1 MDFLKSGKNFSF
13 LYGGKSLWDCEM
25 SADVKKDGNV
35 TEFSYALK
43 DGLCVKNTVKE
54 YPDFDAYEW
63 VTWFENTGSEPS
75 GVISELWDADIEIP
89 FEHKEPTAVSAFIP
103 DSDSDTKVIVPS
115 GSTWVKDEFYCD
127 IDKYNQSGFVN
138 HIYPGQTKRYA
149 ASGGRSS
156 ENTAPFFNI
165 FEKGRGVIGA
175 IGWTGQWS
183 CEISRAEDSVRIK
196 TGIED
201 AEFRLHPG
209 EKIRTSSFVIMSYE
223 GDITESQNKWRRLA
237 KKHFSLIGAEGR
249 AEYAPLCAGLWGGMS
264 TDGMLDR
271 IKKIKDFGL
280 PFEYIWVDAGWYGT
294 ADGDGTDEFVS
305 RWYHYA
311 GYWRVN
317 RNVHPDEFK
326 EVSRAVRD
334 AGMKLLLWFEPE
346 RAVCDTPI
354 VKEHPEYFLENP
366 SETDKSLLLDLGND
380 SARKWCFDLL
390 AGYIERLGISC
401 YRQDFN
407 YGPLEVWRYNDAPDR
422 KRICEIKYINGL
434 YRLWDGLLERFPQL
448 IIDNC
453 ASGGR
458 RIDIET
464 LRRSVPLWRSD
475 AQCPANHIPEVA
487 QAHNVA
493 FGTWMPYSGTGSGRI
508 YGDVYRIRSAYAC
521 GMTTNYTFSEAENF
535 GERAEDIEWIRKYC
549 GEYLKVRPYF
559 CGDMY
564 PLADAEDGDG
574 AWAAVQYNRPEE
586 QDGMIQVF
594 RRAKSPYTTA
604 NFTLRGLNADG
615 TYMFTDADGGEFE
628 ISGRELIENGLNIS
642 IKEKRTAKIYF
653 YKMI

>member
-1 MDFLKSGKNFSF
+1 M
-13 LYGGKSLWDCEM
+13 YGGKNLWDCEM

-35 TEFSYALK
+35 TEFLYALK

-165 FEKGRGVIGA
+165 FEKGHGVIGA

-249 AEYAPLCAGLWGGMS
+249 DKYAPLCAGMWGGMS

-280 PFEYIWVDAGWYGT
+280 PFEYIWIDAGWYGT
-294 ADGDGTDEFVS
+294 A
-305 RWYHYA
+305 
-311 GYWRVN
+311 
-317 RNVHPDEFK
+317 
-326 EVSRAVRD
+326 
-334 AGMKLLLWFEPE
+334 
-346 RAVCDTPI
+346 
-354 VKEHPEYFLENP
+354 
-366 SETDKSLLLDLGND
+366 
-380 SARKWCFDLL
+380 
-390 AGYIERLGISC
+390 
-401 YRQDFN
+401 
-407 YGPLEVWRYNDAPDR
+407 
-422 KRICEIKYINGL
+422 
-434 YRLWDGLLERFPQL
+434 
-448 IIDNC
+448 
-453 ASGGR
+453 
-458 RIDIET
+458 
-464 LRRSVPLWRSD
+464 
-475 AQCPANHIPEVA
+475 
-487 QAHNVA
+487 
-493 FGTWMPYSGTGSGRI
+493 
-508 YGDVYRIRSAYAC
+508 
-521 GMTTNYTFSEAENF
+521 
-535 GERAEDIEWIRKYC
+535 
-549 GEYLKVRPYF
+549 
-559 CGDMY
+559 
-564 PLADAEDGDG
+564 DGDG

-586 QDGMIQVF
+586 KDGMIQVF
-594 RRAKSPYTTA
+594 RRAKSPYTTE

-615 TYMFTDADGGEFE
+615 TYMFTDADGSEFE